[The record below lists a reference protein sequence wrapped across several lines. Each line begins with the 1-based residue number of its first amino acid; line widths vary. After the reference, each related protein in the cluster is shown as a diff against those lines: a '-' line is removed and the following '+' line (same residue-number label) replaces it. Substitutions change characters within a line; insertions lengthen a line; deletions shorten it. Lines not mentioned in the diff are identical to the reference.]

1 METPNKK
8 ILLDEQPNRMTFGKK
23 VDTPDDED
31 DMRNV
36 DTHRQML
43 DKDNKENKKKLL

>member
-8 ILLDEQPNRMTFGKK
+8 ILVDEPTPNRMTFGKK
-23 VDTPDDED
+23 VDTPDDQE

-43 DKDNKENKKKLL
+43 DKDK